1 MSEEGIDRSKRRFL
15 TALTTGVGAVGVVY
29 AATPF
34 VLSMTPSAR
43 ALAAGAPVEVDISKL
58 ELGQMLVVAWRGK
71 PVYIV
76 NRTQAMLDELPKI
89 NSILVDPLS
98 KVQSQQPKYADNLWR
113 SIKPEYL
120 VVLGVCTHLGCAPS
134 RVFTVGPASG
144 LGADWPGGFFCHCH
158 GSKYDMAGRVFKN
171 VPAPMN
177 LAVPPYFY
185 LTDTKLRIG
194 EDKKKGAA

>member
-1 MSEEGIDRSKRRFL
+1 MNEKGVDRGKRRFL

-43 ALAAGAPVEVDISKL
+43 ARAAGAPVEVDISKV
-58 ELGQMLVVAWRGK
+58 ELGQMLTIAWRGK

-76 NRTQAMLDELPKI
+76 HRTQAMLDQLPK
-89 NSILVDPLS
+89 NASLLVDPDS
-98 KVQSQQPKYADNLWR
+98 KVASQQPPYADNLYR
-113 SIKPEYL
+113 SRKPELL

-134 RVFTVGPASG
+134 KAFQVGPASG
-144 LGADWPGGFFCHCH
+144 FGDDWPGGFFCHCH

-177 LAVPPYFY
+177 LDVPPYMY
-185 LTDTKLRIG
+185 LTDTMLRIG
-194 EDKKKGAA
+194 DDKKGAA

>member
-1 MSEEGIDRSKRRFL
+1 MNEKGVDRSKRRFL

-43 ALAAGAPVEVDISKL
+43 ARAAGAPVEVDISKL
-58 ELGQMLVVAWRGK
+58 EFGQMLTVAWRGM

-76 NRTQAMLDELPKI
+76 NRTKAMLDELPKV
-89 NSILVDPLS
+89 NSMLVDPLS
-98 KVQSQQPKYADNLWR
+98 KVQSQQPKYADNIWR

-134 RVFTVGPASG
+134 EAFTVGPASG
-144 LGADWPGGFFCHCH
+144 LGDDWPGGFFCHCH

-177 LAVPPYFY
+177 LQVPPYFY
-185 LTDTKLRIG
+185 LTDTVIRIG
-194 EDKKKGAA
+194 EDKKGAA

>member
-1 MSEEGIDRSKRRFL
+1 MNEKGVDRSKRRFL

-34 VLSMTPSAR
+34 VLSMNPSAR
-43 ALAAGAPVEVDISKL
+43 ARAAGAPVEVDISKL
-58 ELGQMLVVAWRGK
+58 ELGQMLTVAWRGK

-76 NRTQAMLDELPKI
+76 HRTQAMLDELP
-89 NSILVDPLS
+89 NVNPILVDPFS
-98 KVQSQQPKYADNLWR
+98 KVKSQQPPYAENLYR
-113 SIKPEYL
+113 SRKPELL

-134 RVFTVGPASG
+134 KAFKVGPASG
-144 LGADWPGGFFCHCH
+144 LGDDWPGGFFCHCH

-177 LAVPPYFY
+177 LDIPRYMY
-185 LTDTKLRIG
+185 LTDTQLRIG
-194 EDKKKGAA
+194 EDKQGAA